1 MTLTRSP
8 GAGPGHGGDQRSPRV
23 THADR
28 RRPPRNVFPVLL
40 VLPAGALL
48 LAVLIYPLLGAVTDA
63 FFDHDLLTPGRT
75 FSGLDNLRDAVSQLW
90 PLLRTTLLFAVPAT
104 AGPFLIGLGA
114 ALGLN
119 QKMRGR
125 AIVRTA
131 LLFPWVLP
139 GVVVSF
145 LWLWIFDANYGVL
158 NGALRGTGL
167 TDSNIGWL
175 ESGPGAMTAVIV
187 ARAWATFPWMMVML
201 LASLQSA
208 PPELS
213 EAARV
218 DGANAW
224 QRFRYVTWPG
234 LRPIAGVVVLL
245 EFIWNFQ
252 HFDTIYVLT
261 GGGPAGATTTF
272 SLAVYETAFKG
283 FDLGMASAIG
293 LLWLLFLLPIVVL
306 YLRKTEA

>member
-1 MTLTRSP
+1 M
-8 GAGPGHGGDQRSPRV
+8 
-23 THADR
+23 
-28 RRPPRNVFPVLL
+28 
-40 VLPAGALL
+40 PAGALL
-48 LAVLIYPLLGAVTDA
+48 LAVLVYPLAGAMVDA
-63 FFDHDLLTPGRT
+63 FFHHDLLTPGRT
-75 FSGLDNLRDAVSQLW
+75 FAGFDNIAMALDRLW
-90 PLLRTTLLFAVPAT
+90 PLLSTTLLFAVPAT
-104 AGPFLIGLGA
+104 LIPFCIGLVA

-119 QKMRGR
+119 QRMRGR
-125 AIVRTA
+125 GLLRTA

-158 NGALRGTGL
+158 NGVLRALGL

-175 ESGPGAMTAVIV
+175 NSDWSAMLAVIV
-187 ARAWATFPWMMVML
+187 ARSWATFPWMMVML
-201 LASLQSA
+201 LAALQSFPA
-208 PPELS
+208 EQG

-261 GGGPAGATTTF
+261 GGGPAGATTSF

-306 YLRKTEA
+306 YLRRSEAGR